1 MGFSNFGLYL
11 LTIYIG
17 KFKNQV
23 LYILQ
28 PPVLSGKADDTA
40 EVHFVSFLSGGFNT
54 AIVVNPPERKLAK
67 HTSLLVVN
75 YNQKVIGRSLC
86 HCIASRGTLP
96 TRLSHCSNSSLVD

>member
-40 EVHFVSFLSGGFNT
+40 EVHFVSFLSGGFDNMAVT
-54 AIVVNPPERKLAK
+54 NPLESKKAKRTSVHCATCVYRK
-67 HTSLLVVN
+67 V
-75 YNQKVIGRSLC
+75 
-86 HCIASRGTLP
+86 ASRSTS
-96 TRLSHCSNSSLVD
+96 RLVARPSIF